1 MPFVVDEE
9 RQRRASPR
17 EYEHAPAALFYKT
30 RGIFDDSPRRS
41 GGATHRLWHAG
52 CSVSRWN
59 GGPMLRARRCVARG
73 SKKPS
78 QLGVSATFSLC
89 FLALVTTACAVSLP
103 GGAQRTVER
112 ELVVTA
118 SAYNSTVDQTDSDPT
133 LTAHGVR
140 LAPGMQIIAVSRDL
154 EAMGLRA
161 GTRVQIEG
169 LPGVWAV
176 ADRMPKQRRRAI
188 DVYMG
193 LDVTRARAFGRREV
207 TIRWPVGA
215 D

>member
-1 MPFVVDEE
+1 MQQARRFDARREE
-9 RQRRASPR
+9 ALPR
-17 EYEHAPAALFYKT
+17 LRVSAAL
-30 RGIFDDSPRRS
+30 
-41 GGATHRLWHAG
+41 L
-52 CSVSRWN
+52 
-59 GGPMLRARRCVARG
+59 
-73 SKKPS
+73 
-78 QLGVSATFSLC
+78 LC
-89 FLALVTTACAVSLP
+89 LLALVAAACTFSRP
-103 GGAQRTVER
+103 GPALRRPVR

-118 SAYNSTVDQTDSDPT
+118 SAYNSTVAQTDSDPT

-193 LDVTRARAFGRREV
+193 LDVARARAFGRREV
-207 TIRWPVGA
+207 TLRWPVA
-215 D
+215 AE